1 MKCKK
6 CEERKNYILNLKLK
20 NLAHLEW
27 LREDAILK
35 NNKEAVENLS
45 NDIEI
50 KEKQIKQLGV
60 E

>member
-27 LREDAILK
+27 LREDAILN

-50 KEKQIKQLGV
+50 KEKQIKQ
-60 E
+60 